1 MTTETPSFA
10 FLDEDERRLGER
22 FLQRGYAIAPAEDPE
37 ALHALQ
43 RQLAESAAQHL
54 GLALEA
60 DVTGV
65 LDTIHHHV
73 GPTQLNALRLACI
86 TRLNATPWAR
96 AAYFRLARR
105 AIEALVGNELA
116 MQLRLN
122 LSIQLPADESSLLP
136 LHADVWNGDS
146 PYEVVV
152 WVPLVDC
159 HATKSMFILPAGAND
174 AWAARMAEF
183 RTTEAL
189 CRAVE
194 PELEFLTVKFGEV
207 LVFSQNLMHG
217 NRINAED
224 TTRWS
229 MNCRFKSVLSPYADK
244 RLGEFFE
251 PVTLKPATRL
261 GNEYRLPEGFHE

>member
-1 MTTETPSFA
+1 MTAEAPSFA

-22 FLQRGYAIAPAEDPE
+22 FLDRGYAIAPAEDSR

-43 RQLAESAAQHL
+43 GHLTASAAQHL
-54 GLALEA
+54 GLAVGDDA
-60 DVTGV
+60 TSF
-65 LDTIHHHV
+65 LDTIHRHV

-86 TRLNATPWAR
+86 TRLNAAPWAR

-105 AIEALVGNELA
+105 AIETLVGNELA

-159 HATKSMFILPAGAND
+159 HATKSMFILPAAANSV
-174 AWAARMAEF
+174 WEPRMAEF
-183 RTTEAL
+183 RTTEEL
-189 CRAVE
+189 YRAVE
-194 PELEFLTVKFGEV
+194 PDLEFLTVKFGEV

-217 NRINAED
+217 NRVNAEG

>member
-1 MTTETPSFA
+1 VTPPSPSFA
-10 FLDEDERRLGER
+10 FLDEDERRLGES
-22 FLQRGYAIAPAEDPE
+22 FLDRGYAIVPAEDRQ
-37 ALHALQ
+37 ALDALQ
-43 RQLAESAAQHL
+43 CHLAESAAQHL
-54 GLALEA
+54 GLTVG
-60 DVTGV
+60 DDTTGF
-65 LDTIHHHV
+65 LDTIHTHV
-73 GPTQLNALRLACI
+73 TPARLNALRLACI
-86 TRLNATPWAR
+86 TRLNAAPWAR

-122 LSIQLPADESSLLP
+122 LSIQLPQDESSLLP

-146 PYEVVV
+146 PYEVVA

-159 HATKSMFILPAGAND
+159 HATKSMFILPAAANS
-174 AWAARMAEF
+174 AWEPRMARF
-183 RTTEAL
+183 RTTEDL
-189 CRAVE
+189 YQAVS
-194 PELEFLTVKFGEV
+194 PELEFLPVRFGEV

-217 NRINAED
+217 NRVNEED
-224 TTRWS
+224 STRWS